1 MPYSTMDQEKK
12 ILELLQKQ
20 GSASIQALVEAF
32 DVSTMTIHRDLNK
45 LAERRGR
52 SKRSMAE

>member
-1 MPYSTMDQEKK
+1 MPYSSMDREKE

-32 DVSTMTIHRDLNK
+32 DVSNMTIHRDLNK
-45 LAERRGR
+45 LGERRGR
-52 SKRSMAE
+52 SKRSMAV